1 MKKKFNQLLDLPQMV
16 NQKIFKAPLN
26 DGLDN
31 FDGKDGIRCY
41 TKTIYLWVAFALFI
55 WMEYTLLQAAFEYLS
70 GAHSGLEKAGG
81 VLTTLLLFASAFPIA
96 QVIRSRGES
105 LGGTHKGM
113 VEFVFSD
120 FVKTNIRIVGEVIAL
135 LSLFSALNFTLS
147 FVFDTNLF
155 NPINEGTE
163 MLMPLAP
170 IAALPVDLMTTLLNA
185 VGLTSFSD
193 MLHSVTSYQFN
204 RGNPEFNGDFVW
216 NIRDLAAVF
225 GAFLNV
231 ILGLVMMYISLTI
244 YSYVYGLAATLV
256 KWVANPTLPITVKNK

>member
-1 MKKKFNQLLDLPQMV
+1 
-16 NQKIFKAPLN
+16 
-26 DGLDN
+26 
-31 FDGKDGIRCY
+31 
-41 TKTIYLWVAFALFI
+41 
-55 WMEYTLLQAAFEYLS
+55 
-70 GAHSGLEKAGG
+70 
-81 VLTTLLLFASAFPIA
+81 
-96 QVIRSRGES
+96 
-105 LGGTHKGM
+105 
-113 VEFVFSD
+113 
-120 FVKTNIRIVGEVIAL
+120 
-135 LSLFSALNFTLS
+135 
-147 FVFDTNLF
+147 
-155 NPINEGTE
+155 

-204 RGNPEFNGDFVW
+204 GGNPKFNGDFVW